1 LDIEGATTLACAM
14 HGSLGL
20 AGPNPLVY
28 LGPGHRAHEF
38 LRFAD
43 VREAVAVELADAER
57 VCREM
62 LHARRPALIAV
73 ARRLFEH
80 GRIDGWEVERILR
93 PRRRTTSAPDNRPL

>member
-1 LDIEGATTLACAM
+1 MDIEVATTLACAM

-43 VREAVAVELADAER
+43 VRKAVPVELADAER
-57 VCREM
+57 VCGETRQ
-62 LHARRPALIAV
+62 
-73 ARRLFEH
+73 RLCSSTSQP
-80 GRIDGWEVERILR
+80 VLR
-93 PRRRTTSAPDNRPL
+93 SRW